1 MNLLAFFF
9 IILYLKRDTEEK
21 NVLDIHCYKF
31 VPILDLVNFEHVL
44 YWTSMS
50 KKSECAKWYFS
61 NKLVVKLNFI
71 PRVSA
76 LW

>member
-1 MNLLAFFF
+1 MNSLAFFF

-31 VPILDLVNFEHVL
+31 VPVLDLVNFEHVL
-44 YWTSMS
+44 YWSRINE
-50 KKSECAKWYFS
+50 KAGCLKWYFS
-61 NKLVVKLNFI
+61 NKLEVKLNFL